1 MSSYL
6 ERVMSHLTD
15 PSEIAIVT
23 YALSMANSPTKEAA
37 FYLLDSIKR
46 EGGKLEWFYLI
57 NQCFNTVKFIH

>member
-1 MSSYL
+1 MFSYL

-23 YALSMANSPTKEAA
+23 YALSIANSPTKEAA

-46 EGGKLEWFYLI
+46 EGGKLEWFY
-57 NQCFNTVKFIH
+57 